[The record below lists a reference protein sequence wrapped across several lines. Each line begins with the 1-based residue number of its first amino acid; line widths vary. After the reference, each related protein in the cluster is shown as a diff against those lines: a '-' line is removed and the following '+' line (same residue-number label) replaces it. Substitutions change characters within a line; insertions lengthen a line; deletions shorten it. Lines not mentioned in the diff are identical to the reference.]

1 MMKTTFP
8 TKEGIERKWFLV
20 DAQGKTLGR
29 LASQIAKILRGKTKP
44 TYTPHLDTGDFVV
57 VVNAEKVAVT
67 GRKLTDKV
75 YYWHSMYPGGLKSR
89 TLKQLLEEK
98 PEEVIIRAV
107 KGMLPKTPLGRK
119 MLKKL
124 KVYRGPDHPHQAQRP
139 QEIDLV

>member
-1 MMKTTFP
+1 MRTLFP
-8 TKEGIERKWFLV
+8 KKEGIERKWFLV
-20 DAQGKTLGR
+20 NAEGKTLGR

-44 TYTPHLDTGDFVV
+44 IYTPHLDTGDFVI

-89 TLKQLLEEK
+89 TLKQMLEEK

-107 KGMLPKTPLGRK
+107 KGMLPKNPLGRK

-124 KVYRGPDHPHQAQRP
+124 KVYRGPNHPHEAQRP
-139 QEIDLV
+139 QEINLA